1 MVDEERKETV
11 QLSIL
16 GKSQEILAEKQTVK
30 VKKVI
35 DGLISFERHTLGI
48 GETLGLAGPEGV
60 SADGEGSFQA
70 VVRYRSRKLPETVAS
85 QGRTS
90 QG

>member
-35 DGLISFERHTLGI
+35 DGLISFERHTL
-48 GETLGLAGPEGV
+48 E
-60 SADGEGSFQA
+60 
-70 VVRYRSRKLPETVAS
+70 
-85 QGRTS
+85 
-90 QG
+90 